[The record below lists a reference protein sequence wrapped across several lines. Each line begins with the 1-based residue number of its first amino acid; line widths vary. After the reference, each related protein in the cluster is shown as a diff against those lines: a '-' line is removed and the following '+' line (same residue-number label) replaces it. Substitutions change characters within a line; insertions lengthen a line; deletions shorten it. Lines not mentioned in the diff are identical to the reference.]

1 MVGVTGAPDEVAKA
15 VKAFRVYAR
24 KVQTEDG
31 YTMDHS
37 AMVLLFDA
45 EGRYAG
51 LVGYQEDPARTR
63 ATLEALLGA

>member
-1 MVGVTGAPDEVAKA
+1 
-15 VKAFRVYAR
+15 
-24 KVQTEDG
+24 
-31 YTMDHS
+31 MDHS